1 MLVLIWSKEKSV
13 KEELIKAYWVLYFD
27 EKAFKPEGVAKNLVY
42 LFKKANLT
50 DLTSLEELILAIL
63 KWNTSLEDK
72 ELDKKQDMFYFNPKT
87 LDKVWE
93 VFTASAISSDPN
105 SKHAMRAALT
115 ILRICYSHVTTIFS

>member
-50 DLTSLEELILAIL
+50 DLTSLEELLLAIL

-72 ELDKKQDMFYFNPKT
+72 ELDKKQDMFYFNQKT

-115 ILRICYSHVTTIFS
+115 ILRISSSHVTTIFS